1 VAAFILSIGL
11 AVDANILVFERTK
24 EELRLG
30 RTLMSAV
37 QVGFNRAWSAIR
49 DGNVSTMITCAILFW
64 FGQRLGTSVIQ
75 GFALTLFIGVAV
87 SMISATVVTRTL
99 LLITIISPLGRL
111 KGLFTPEGFHLTGK
125 ISTIDS
131 AKQGETL

>member
-1 VAAFILSIGL
+1 MISQWRLRSNERVSLIPGLGTVTDGFENTPSGVAP
-11 AVDANILVFERTK
+11 
-24 EELRLG
+24 
-30 RTLMSAV
+30 
-37 QVGFNRAWSAIR
+37 
-49 DGNVSTMITCAILFW
+49 CAILFW

-99 LLITIISPLGRL
+99 LLITIVSPLGRL

-125 ISTIDS
+125 ISTVDS
-131 AKQGETL
+131 AKQGETV